1 MATTVADFVAK
12 LGLIPDEHAWER
24 GEKLIEGIKSKI
36 EIFIGLE
43 AIHKIGEMVE
53 GTVKA
58 AVEAKHLGERV
69 GITSDAV
76 QELGYAAQLSG
87 VSAEEMQVSLQ
98 HLARGL
104 QEVATKGGGGAATAL
119 QQLGISFQQLKGE
132 SLDQNLELIANRF
145 QRMPD
150 GFKKAALAQELF
162 GRSGAALIPLLNRGK
177 DGIVELRNE
186 AQKLGVVID
195 KEGIEKAEEYER
207 AQKKLGATLTGLKN
221 QVIVAMLPKL
231 IELVEKIGE
240 WVRENREL
248 VKGLV
253 EGLVTALEY
262 VGEGVALF
270 LEGVSNVVDFLQEH
284 TDIATALIIGL
295 GVVIGAFAVQ
305 AALDWVL
312 AFWPIAAA
320 VAAVAALAL
329 GIKKLAELI
338 TGHAVSWREMW
349 EGIKRGGQAVIDWFA
364 RLPGRVV
371 GFFGD
376 VRDSIKNAFSEAW
389 DWVVKTAKEAWQ
401 AIKDI
406 PIVGHIIKGGS
417 FLLGKAGSALSSI
430 TGPAEF
436 AQRVIQGRATADRV
450 FAGGVG
456 SPVTFGDN
464 HVTVNVANAG
474 ATADQIGDV
483 VSDKVDEKMKDHYR
497 QAAASFGN
505 GA

>member
-36 EIFIGLE
+36 ELFIGLE
-43 AIHKIGEMVE
+43 AVHKIGEMVE

-76 QELGYAAQLSG
+76 QELGYAASLSG
-87 VSAEEMQVSLQ
+87 SNAEEMQVSLQ

-104 QEVATKGGGGAATAL
+104 QEVATKGGGPAADAL
-119 QQLGISFQQLKGE
+119 RQLGVSFDQLKGKT
-132 SLDQNLELIANRF
+132 LDENLEILADRF
-145 QRMPD
+145 QRLPE
-150 GFKKAALAQELF
+150 GFKKTALATDLF
-162 GRSGAALIPLLNRGK
+162 GRSGTTLIPLLNKGK
-177 DGIVELRNE
+177 DGIVELRKE

-195 KEGIEKAEEYER
+195 KEGIEKAEEYEH
-207 AQKKLGATLTGLKN
+207 AQKKLGATLTGIKN
-221 QVIVAMLPKL
+221 QVIIAMLPKL
-231 IELVEKIGE
+231 TELVEKIGE

-270 LEGVSNVVDFLQEH
+270 LEGVSNVVEFLKEH

-295 GVVIGAFAVQ
+295 GVVIGAFAIK
-305 AALDWVL
+305 AAAAWVKG
-312 AFWPIAAA
+312 FWPIAAA
-320 VAAVAALAL
+320 VVAIAALAL
-329 GIKKLAELI
+329 GIKKLAEWI
-338 TGHAVSWREMW
+338 TGHAVSWRQMW
-349 EGIKRGGQAVIDWFA
+349 EGIKSGGQAVVDWFA
-364 RLPGRVV
+364 ALPGRVAR
-371 GFFGD
+371 FFGD
-376 VRDSIKNAFSEAW
+376 VRDSIKGAFSDAW
-389 DWVVKTAKEAWQ
+389 DWAVKTAKEAWQ

-406 PIVGHIIKGGS
+406 PIIGHIIKGGS
-417 FLLGKAGSALSSI
+417 FLLDKAGGAL
-430 TGPAEF
+430 TGPSEL
-436 AQRVIQGRATADRV
+436 AQRVIQSRATADRV

-464 HVTVNVANAG
+464 NIHVHVANAS
-474 ATADQIGDV
+474 ASADEIGDA
-483 VSDKVDEKMKDHYR
+483 VSEKVDEKIKQHYR
-497 QAAASFGN
+497 QAAASYGFGT
-505 GA
+505 